1 MNVILE
7 VVFNIIVIIFIML
20 VLSCK
25 LGCYIIKRQHEQYIR
40 QVNTINTKV
49 KIINDM
55 KNEILKND

>member
-7 VVFNIIVIIFIML
+7 VVFNIIVIIFALL

-25 LGCYIIKRQHEQYIR
+25 LGYYIIKRQHEQYIR
-40 QVNTINTKV
+40 QVNIINSKV

-55 KNEILKND
+55 KKEILKND